1 MKALRWHTRRD
12 LRIDDIDSRA
22 PGAGEVRI
30 NVAWCGIC
38 GTDLH
43 EYNAGPVIIP
53 TEAPHPLT
61 GETAPVVLGHEL
73 SGTIAEVGEG
83 VTEWKVGDRVTV
95 EPLLFNPDS
104 PSSRQGDYHLCEDG
118 GLIGISGIGGGFA
131 EEVTL
136 SEKLLHRLPD
146 EVSLEQGALV
156 EPVAVAVHAVR
167 SSAFKPGDRVAIFG
181 AGAIGLMLVETLKAA
196 GAQDIYV
203 VQRSEARR
211 RKAEEMGAITID
223 PSAVD
228 PVEKLIELT
237 NGGVDVAF
245 EVTGAS
251 RMLQA
256 SLSCTRSHGQ
266 TVVVSVWE
274 EPATVQPNVLLL
286 KERNVMGV
294 FAYRNVF
301 PTVISLMK
309 RGFFKTE
316 DFVTA
321 RIPLADAIEEGFER
335 LNTDKTQVKVLVSP
349 SLA

>member
-1 MKALRWHTRRD
+1 MKALRWHARRD
-12 LRIDDIDSRA
+12 LRLDNVDSRTPA
-22 PGAGEVRI
+22 AGEVRI
-30 NVAWCGIC
+30 TVAWCGLC

-43 EYNAGPVIIP
+43 EFNAGPVIIP
-53 TEAPHPLT
+53 TETPHPLT
-61 GETAPVVLGHEL
+61 GETAPVTLGHEI
-73 SGTIAEVGEG
+73 SGTIAEVGGG
-83 VTEWKVGDRVTV
+83 VTAWQVGDRVTV

-104 PSSRQGDYHLCEDG
+104 SASRQGDYHLCEQG

-131 EEVTL
+131 EEITL
-136 SEKLLHRLPD
+136 SEKLIHRLPD
-146 EVSLEQGALV
+146 SISLEQGALV

-167 SSAFKPGDRVAIFG
+167 SSAFKPGDSVAIFG
-181 AGAIGLMLVETLKAA
+181 AGSIGLMLVETLKAS
-196 GAQDIYV
+196 GANDIYV

-211 RKAEEMGAITID
+211 RKAEEMGAITLD

-228 PVEKLIELT
+228 PIETIVALT

-251 RMLQA
+251 RMLEA
-256 SLSCTRSHGQ
+256 SLGCTRIHGQ

-274 EPATVQPNVLLL
+274 EPATVQHNILLL

-294 FAYRNVF
+294 FAYRSVF
-301 PTVISLMK
+301 PTVISLME

-321 RIPLADAIEEGFER
+321 KIPLSAVIEDGFER
-335 LNTDKTQVKVLVSP
+335 LNTDKSQIKILVSP

>member
-1 MKALRWHTRRD
+1 MKALRWHARRD
-12 LRIDDIDSRA
+12 LRIDDVESRA
-22 PGAGEVRI
+22 PAAGEVRI
-30 NVAWCGIC
+30 TIAWCGIC

-43 EYNAGPVIIP
+43 EFNAGPVIIP
-53 TEAPHPLT
+53 TETPHPLT
-61 GETAPVVLGHEL
+61 GEKAPVILGHEL

-83 VTEWKVGDRVTV
+83 VTKWTVGDRVVV
-95 EPLLFNPDS
+95 EPLLFNPNS
-104 PSSRQGDYHLCEDG
+104 PASRQGNYHLCEQG

-146 EVSLEQGALV
+146 DISLEQGALV

-167 SSAFKPGDRVAIFG
+167 SSAFKPGDSVAIFG

-196 GAQDIYV
+196 GARNIYV
-203 VQRSEARR
+203 IQRSEARR
-211 RKAEEMGAITID
+211 RKAEEMGATTID

-228 PVEKLIELT
+228 PVETLMALT
-237 NGGVDVAF
+237 QGGVDVAF
-245 EVTGAS
+245 EATGAS
-251 RMLQA
+251 RMLEA
-256 SLSCTRSHGQ
+256 SLGCTRIHGQ

-301 PTVISLMK
+301 PTVMSLMS
-309 RGFFKTE
+309 RGYFKAD
-316 DFVTA
+316 DFITSK
-321 RIPLADAIEEGFER
+321 IPLSAAIEEGFER
-335 LNTDKTQVKVLVSP
+335 LNTDKTQIKVLVSP
-349 SLA
+349 SMA